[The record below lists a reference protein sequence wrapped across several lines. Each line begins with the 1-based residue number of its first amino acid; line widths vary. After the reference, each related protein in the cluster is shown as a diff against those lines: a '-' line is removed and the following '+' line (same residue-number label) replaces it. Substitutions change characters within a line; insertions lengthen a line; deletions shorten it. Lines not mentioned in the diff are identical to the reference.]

1 MFIGD
6 QACHRSDERAKS
18 AEVGTDD
25 KCLVIRC
32 KSRQQKGGWHVA
44 DDLAG
49 TDCNVCFPSGNDAF
63 KEGLESRHA
72 LHISDEYEKS
82 DKCAE
87 QCVVHVKQS
96 FSRYKQK
103 QYKNNRE
110 QDADVQKFGDIQQ
123 AQHKCDAVK
132 DNLFFRKFNRMVV
145 PIDYDRVLFDKEH
158 GDQDSKQRGNRVG
171 EHNFHECTEGHA
183 GLGIQIQVLW
193 IPHRHKHT
201 SEVCSD
207 CLHHNDRDDQ
217 MFFLRHGKHND
228 RKWHKGD
235 Q

>member
-18 AEVGTDD
+18 AEVGADD
-25 KCLVIRC
+25 KSLIIRC
-32 KSRQQKGGWHVA
+32 KSGQQKGGWHVA

-49 TDCNVCFPSGNDAF
+49 TDCNVCFSSGNDAF
-63 KEGLESRHA
+63 EEGLESWYA
-72 LHISDEYEKS
+72 LHISDEHEKS
-82 DKCAE
+82 DKCAK
-87 QCVVHVKQS
+87 QCIVHVKQS
-96 FSRYKQK
+96 FSRHKQE
-103 QYKNNRE
+103 QHQNDYE

-123 AQHKCDAVK
+123 AQHECDAVK
-132 DNLFFRKFNRMVV
+132 DDLPFRKFNCIVV
-145 PIDYDRVLFDKEH
+145 PIDYNGMLFDEEH
-158 GDQDSKQRGNRVG
+158 GNQDSKQRSNRVR

-201 SEVCSD
+201 SEVRSD
-207 CLHHNDRDDQ
+207 CLHHNDQDDQ
-217 MFFLRHGKHND
+217 MLLLRHGKDDN